1 MKLRRPIPLERLVYD
16 PDTKTFKVDPPPP
29 PPRPRCWFHRWQHV
43 QFIGLAFLVEHQ
55 RCEKCERERCV
66 QVVP

>member
-1 MKLRRPIPLERLVYD
+1 MKLRLPIPTERLVYD
-16 PDTKTFKVDPPPP
+16 PDTQTFKVDPPPP
-29 PPRPRCWFHRWQHV
+29 ARPRCWFHRWRHV

-55 RCEKCERERCV
+55 RCEKCGRERCV